1 MHLTQFGTRDVV
13 ANLPQRHHDEIPF
26 KHQRMRYF
34 QVGRID
40 MQVIIKKDI
49 NIDYAVMV
57 NAVNRLVGPPHFP
70 FNGLRAL
77 KKFMR

>member
-1 MHLTQFGTRDVV
+1 
-13 ANLPQRHHDEIPF
+13 
-26 KHQRMRYF
+26 MRYF